1 MQAETILDQTIEN
14 GLGVVKDLAVRFDF
28 FVGLF
33 GKHLDVI
40 VALAQRVH
48 DILQFQLVAG
58 TLFTLHMALFG
69 ARLIAQVV
77 HE

>member
-1 MQAETILDQTIEN
+1 M
-14 GLGVVKDLAVRFDF
+14 RFDF

-40 VALAQRVH
+40 VTLAQRVH
-48 DILQFQLVAG
+48 DILQLQLVAG